1 MAQLKEAPSAEEY
14 QQSYPGTASKIKK
27 KGSRTIVSGLRSRSP
42 LSFASSHN
50 RDADSTNRVART
62 VARTPSS
69 RSRSRGRSKSVE
81 ASTAISGGSDTG
93 RRSLSR
99 GRQPSAAP
107 PNSRPNS
114 PTRIPSPE
122 PGQRRS
128 RGGGMRRA
136 ASPSTPFGQSKQGQM
151 EDSPNSVVP
160 ARARERAS
168 SPLTMVG
175 GRHVVPKRPSNDIR
189 SPGEANASL
198 GAGEGVQAPIP
209 DFCAQTDANG
219 RAAVP
224 RSVSPG
230 MIVRT
235 SHPGTSQQGS
245 AISQQGQDNT
255 PSSSD
260 EEGADGNRG
269 DPNILETLR
278 MMCCCLLEQDG
289 ITSSNPCDGAV
300 SVVDKKIKRKTKKG
314 KVKTGQNGQKCA
326 GTPSSVRTDG
336 TAGASDDEEDSI
348 DAGNISRQI
357 VPQEDDVDIPPGL
370 LPRIRHPDDVGKK
383 CLVLDL
389 DETLVHSSFRA
400 VSGADFVIPVQIE
413 DVVHFVYVAKR
424 PGVDEFLL
432 DMARHYEIVIYTAS
446 LNKYADPLLDLLD
459 PHRVIRYRLFRESC
473 VYYEGNY
480 VKDLSVLGRDLRHTI
495 IVDNSPSSYIFHPE
509 NAIDCSSFIDCPKDR
524 ELDQIGHF
532 CITAKDLPDVRGKC
546 ADW

>member
-50 RDADSTNRVART
+50 RDAESTNRVARS

-81 ASTAISGGSDTG
+81 PS
-93 RRSLSR
+93 SLSR
-99 GRQPSAAP
+99 GRLPSAAP
-107 PNSRPNS
+107 ASSRPNS

-175 GRHVVPKRPSNDIR
+175 GRHLVPKRPSNDIR

-198 GAGEGVQAPIP
+198 AAGEGVQAPIP

-235 SHPGTSQQGS
+235 SHPGAQQIVS
-245 AISQQGQDNT
+245 TSQQGQDNT

-278 MMCCCLLEQDG
+278 MMCCCLS
-289 ITSSNPCDGAV
+289 TRWYN
-300 SVVDKKIKRKTKKG
+300 
-314 KVKTGQNGQKCA
+314 
-326 GTPSSVRTDG
+326 
-336 TAGASDDEEDSI
+336 
-348 DAGNISRQI
+348 
-357 VPQEDDVDIPPGL
+357 
-370 LPRIRHPDDVGKK
+370 
-383 CLVLDL
+383 
-389 DETLVHSSFRA
+389 
-400 VSGADFVIPVQIE
+400 DFEP
-413 DVVHFVYVAKR
+413 
-424 PGVDEFLL
+424 
-432 DMARHYEIVIYTAS
+432 M
-446 LNKYADPLLDLLD
+446 
-459 PHRVIRYRLFRESC
+459 
-473 VYYEGNY
+473 
-480 VKDLSVLGRDLRHTI
+480 
-495 IVDNSPSSYIFHPE
+495 
-509 NAIDCSSFIDCPKDR
+509 
-524 ELDQIGHF
+524 
-532 CITAKDLPDVRGKC
+532 
-546 ADW
+546 